1 MQSQASARKTPT
13 IGQSDMRW
21 TNSCWWERDKE
32 EPGRNIM
39 NKASDYKQ
47 NQDPTTPGS
56 LKMVGDYNEGEQHQD
71 ADDCPGILERAMDES
86 ERGYR

>member
-1 MQSQASARKTPT
+1 
-13 IGQSDMRW
+13 
-21 TNSCWWERDKE
+21 
-32 EPGRNIM
+32 M